1 MDCTQSIGNQQDVFF
16 AKREGQG
23 SAVSGCAMEPE
34 RKAQATSVGVSYGW
48 QEEAEGETYEV
59 PAFYGISVF
68 RIFRLNWYISTQFF
82 FQNSCMSFWHVNYK
96 KQDMQE
102 LYYCSK

>member
-34 RKAQATSVGVSYGW
+34 RKA
-48 QEEAEGETYEV
+48 
-59 PAFYGISVF
+59 
-68 RIFRLNWYISTQFF
+68 
-82 FQNSCMSFWHVNYK
+82 
-96 KQDMQE
+96 
-102 LYYCSK
+102 